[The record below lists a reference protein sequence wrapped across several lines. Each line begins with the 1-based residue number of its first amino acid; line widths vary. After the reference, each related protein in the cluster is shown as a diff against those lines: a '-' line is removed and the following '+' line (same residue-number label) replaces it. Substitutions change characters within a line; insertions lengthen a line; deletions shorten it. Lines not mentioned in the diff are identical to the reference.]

1 MNAMKTTLALSL
13 ALAFAGSAHAAL
25 KPGDA
30 APDFQARAALAG
42 KTVDVQL
49 KAALARGP
57 VVVYFYPAAFT
68 GGCNLQAHAFAENL
82 ARFTAAG
89 ATVIGVS
96 GDGIERLREFSA
108 DPETCA
114 GRLTVA
120 SDADGQVAK
129 AFDIATTATPAGR
142 KTTKGQDITH
152 ARAER
157 TSFVVG
163 RDGRIVA
170 TVGGLAPEAN
180 VDAALAAVQALA
192 PAPSRT
198 SAIPGVVADGTP
210 IVVLGDGFKG
220 TEGPLGLPDGSFV
233 FTETQDARITRIA
246 ADGHLSTH
254 LRDTNGANGLGLN
267 AAGEI
272 VAVQVN
278 DTRVGTLGAA
288 GRTLASGWGGKPFGR
303 PNDLVVA
310 RDGAVYF
317 TDSGRNANQAG
328 APAVEP
334 APPAVYRIKGGQLD
348 RIAAD
353 ITRPNGIQLSPDEQ
367 TLFVADTAGEHV
379 LAYALQ
385 ADGGIGSKRTFAKL
399 AGYRQAPN
407 GSFGSGAD
415 GLAVDAQGRLYVAT
429 NAGIE
434 VFDAAGQAL
443 GVIAVPKQPQNLAF
457 AGADKKQLFVV
468 GRGAAYRIDTLAQGY
483 TGRAK

>member
-1 MNAMKTTLALSL
+1 MKKTLSLSLL
-13 ALAFAGSAHAAL
+13 ALAASAHAAL
-25 KPGDA
+25 KPGDT
-30 APDFQARAALAG
+30 APDFRATAALAG
-42 KTVDVQL
+42 KAVDVQL
-49 KAALARGP
+49 KDALAKGP

-82 ARFTAAG
+82 PRFTAAG

-96 GDGIERLREFSA
+96 GDGLERLREFSG

-120 SDADGQVAK
+120 SDADGQVAR
-129 AFDIATTATPAGR
+129 AFDIATTATPPGR

-180 VDAALAAVQALA
+180 VDAALAAVQSLA
-192 PAPSRT
+192 PTPART
-198 SAIPGVVADGTP
+198 GAIAGVVAEGTP
-210 IVVLGDGFKG
+210 IAVVGEGFKG
-220 TEGPLGLPDGSFV
+220 TEGPLGLPDGSLV

-246 ADGHLSTH
+246 ADGRLSTH

-278 DTRVGTLGAA
+278 DTRVGTLGATA
-288 GRTLASGWGGKPFGR
+288 QTLASGWGGKPFGR

-310 RDGAVYF
+310 RDGSIYF
-317 TDSGRNANQAG
+317 TDSGRNANQQP
-328 APAVEP
+328 APAGEV
-334 APPAVYRIKGGQLD
+334 APPAVYRVKPGLLE
-348 RIAAD
+348 RLAAD
-353 ITRPNGIQLSPDEQ
+353 ITRPNGIQLSPDEK
-367 TLFVADTAGEHV
+367 TLYVADTAGEFV

-385 ADGGIGSKRTFAKL
+385 ADGSLGPKRQFAKL
-399 AGYRQAPN
+399 AGYRQAQN
-407 GSFGSGAD
+407 GSYSSGAD
-415 GLAVDAQGRLYVAT
+415 GLAVDAAGRLYVAT
-429 NAGIE
+429 NAGVE
-434 VFDAAGQAL
+434 VFDAGGQAL
-443 GVIAVPKQPQNLAF
+443 GVIALPKQPQNLAF

>member
-1 MNAMKTTLALSL
+1 MKKTLALSL
-13 ALAFAGSAHAAL
+13 LAVAASAHAAL

-30 APDFQARAALAG
+30 APDFRATAALAG
-42 KTVDVQL
+42 KTVDIQL
-49 KAALARGP
+49 KDALAKGP
-57 VVVYFYPAAFT
+57 VVVYFYPAAYT
-68 GGCNLQAHAFAENL
+68 GGCNLQAHEFAENL

-89 ATVIGVS
+89 ASVIGVS

-129 AFDIATTATPAGR
+129 AFDVATTASPAGR

-170 TVGGLAPEAN
+170 TIGGVAPEAN
-180 VDAALAAVQALA
+180 VNEALAAVQRLA
-192 PAPSRT
+192 PAPART
-198 SAIPGVVADGTP
+198 GAIPGVVADGTP

-220 TEGPLGLPDGSFV
+220 TEGPLGLPDGSVV

-246 ADGHLSTH
+246 ADGKLSTH

-267 AAGEI
+267 PAGEI

-288 GRTLASGWGGKPFGR
+288 GKTLASGWGGKPFGR

-310 RDGAVYF
+310 RDGTVYF
-317 TDSGRNANQAG
+317 TDSGRNANQPATAG
-328 APAVEP
+328 ETAA
-334 APPAVYRIKGGQLD
+334 PAVYRLTPGQPGLLE
-348 RIAAD
+348 RLAAD
-353 ITRPNGIQLSPDEQ
+353 ITRPNGIQLSPDEK
-367 TLFVADTAGEHV
+367 TLYVADTAGEHV
-379 LAYALQ
+379 LAYAVQ
-385 ADGGIGSKRTFAKL
+385 ADGGLGPRRHFARL
-399 AGYRQAPN
+399 AGWRQAQS
-407 GSFGSGAD
+407 GSFSSGAD
-415 GLAVDAQGRLYVAT
+415 GLAVDAQGRLYVAS
-429 NAGIE
+429 NAGVE

-443 GVIAVPKQPQNLAF
+443 GVIALPKQPQNLAF
-457 AGADKKQLFVV
+457 AGKDKQQLYVV
-468 GRGAAYRIDTLAQGY
+468 GRGAAWRIATLAQGFA
-483 TGRAK
+483 GRAK

>member
-1 MNAMKTTLALSL
+1 MKTTLALSL
-13 ALAFAGSAHAAL
+13 LALTAGAHAAL
-25 KPGDA
+25 KPGDT
-30 APDFQARAALAG
+30 APDFRATAALAG

-49 KAALARGP
+49 KEALAKGP
-57 VVVYFYPAAFT
+57 VVVYFYPAAYT

-89 ATVIGVS
+89 ASVIGVS

-114 GRLTVA
+114 GKLAVA
-120 SDADGQVAK
+120 SDADGQLAR

-180 VDAALAAVQALA
+180 VDTALAAVQSLA
-192 PAPSRT
+192 PAPART
-198 SAIPGVVADGTP
+198 GAIPGVVADGTP

-220 TEGPLGLPDGSFV
+220 TEGPLALPDGSFV

-278 DTRVGTLGAA
+278 DTRVGTLGASA
-288 GRTLASGWGGKPFGR
+288 KTLASGWGGKPFGR

-310 RDGAVYF
+310 RDGSIYF
-317 TDSGRNANQAG
+317 TDSGRNANQAASAG
-328 APAVEP
+328 GET
-334 APPAVYRIKGGQLD
+334 APPAVYRVKPGLLE
-348 RIAAD
+348 RLAAD
-353 ITRPNGIQLSPDEQ
+353 ITRPNGIQLSPDEK
-367 TLFVADTAGEHV
+367 TLYVADTAGEHV

-385 ADGGIGSKRTFAKL
+385 ADGNLGPKRPFARL
-399 AGYRQAPN
+399 AGYRQAQN
-407 GSFGSGAD
+407 GSFSSGAD

-434 VFDAAGQAL
+434 VFDASGQPL
-443 GVIAVPKQPQNLAF
+443 GVISVPKQPQNLAF

-468 GRGAAYRIDTLAQGY
+468 GRGTAYRIDTLAQGY

>member
-1 MNAMKTTLALSL
+1 MKTF
-13 ALAFAGSAHAAL
+13 AFALLLLAGAAQAAL
-25 KPGDA
+25 KPGDS
-30 APDFQARAALAG
+30 APDFRATAALAG

-49 KAALARGP
+49 QTALAKGP

-82 ARFTAAG
+82 PRFTAAG
-89 ATVIGVS
+89 ATIIGVS

-120 SDADGQVAK
+120 SDADGRIAK
-129 AFDIATTATPAGR
+129 GFDIQLSETPAGR

-163 RDGRIVA
+163 RDGRVVA

-180 VDAALAAVQALA
+180 VDAALKAVQALA
-192 PAPSRT
+192 PAPTRT
-198 SAIPGVVADGTP
+198 SAIPGVVAAGTP

-220 TEGPLGLPDGSFV
+220 TEGPLALPDGSLV

-246 ADGHLSTH
+246 PDGQLSTH

-278 DTRVGTLGAA
+278 DTRVGTLGAKA
-288 GRTLASGWGGKPFGR
+288 ATLASGWGGKAFGR

-310 RDGAVYF
+310 RDGSVYF
-317 TDSGRNANQAG
+317 TDSGRNANQP
-328 APAVEP
+328 APVGEV
-334 APPAVYRIKGGQLD
+334 APPAVYRVKPGLLE
-348 RIAAD
+348 RLAAD
-353 ITRPNGIQLSPDEQ
+353 ITRPNGIQLSPDEK
-367 TLFVADTAGEHV
+367 TLYVANTAGEHV
-379 LAYALQ
+379 LAYEIR
-385 ADGGIGSKRTFAKL
+385 ADGSLGPRRDFARL
-399 AGYRQAPN
+399 AGWRIDAPN
-407 GSFGSGAD
+407 GPSSGAD
-415 GLAVDAQGRLYVAT
+415 GLAVDAQGRLYVASS
-429 NAGIE
+429 AGIE
-434 VFDAAGQAL
+434 VFDAKGQAL
-443 GVIAVPKQPQNLAF
+443 GVISLPKQPQNLAF
-457 AGADKKQLFVV
+457 AGPDKHQLFVV
-468 GRGAAYRIDTLAQGY
+468 GRGAAWRIDTLAQGF

>member
-1 MNAMKTTLALSL
+1 MKTLALLSL
-13 ALAFAGSAHAAL
+13 ALIAGAAQAAL

-30 APDFQARAALAG
+30 APDFRATAALAG

-49 KAALARGP
+49 KEALAKGP

-68 GGCNLQAHAFAENL
+68 GGCNLQAREFAENL

-89 ATVIGVS
+89 ASVIGVS
-96 GDGIERLREFSA
+96 GDGIARLQAFSS

-114 GRLTVA
+114 GKLTVA
-120 SDADGQVAK
+120 SDADGQVAR
-129 AFDIATTATPAGR
+129 AFDVATAATPAGR
-142 KTTKGQDITH
+142 KTTKGEDITH

-157 TSFVVG
+157 ASFVVG

-170 TVGGLAPEAN
+170 TIAGVAPDAN
-180 VDAALAAVQALA
+180 VAEALAAVQRLAAA
-192 PAPSRT
+192 PART
-198 SAIPGVVADGTP
+198 GAIPGVVAEGTP

-233 FTETQDARITRIA
+233 FTETQDQRITRIA
-246 ADGHLSTH
+246 ADGRLSTH

-267 AAGEI
+267 PAGEI

-288 GRTLASGWGGKPFGR
+288 ARTLASGWEGQPFGR

-310 RDGAVYF
+310 RDGTVYF
-317 TDSGRNANQAG
+317 TDSGRNANQPK
-328 APAVEP
+328 PAAEP
-334 APPAVYRIKGGQLD
+334 APPAVYRLRPGQALE

-353 ITRPNGIQLSPDEQ
+353 ITRPNGIQLSPDER
-367 TLFVADTAGEHV
+367 TLYVADTAGEHV

-385 ADGGIGSKRTFAKL
+385 ADGNLGPKRSFARL
-399 AGYRQAPN
+399 AGYRQAQN
-407 GSFGSGAD
+407 GSYSSGAD
-415 GLAVDAQGRLYVAT
+415 GLAVDAQGRLYVAS
-429 NAGIE
+429 NAGVE
-434 VFDAAGQAL
+434 VFDANGQAL
-443 GVIAVPKQPQNLAF
+443 GVITVPKQPQNLAF
-457 AGADKKQLFVV
+457 AGPAKQQLYVV
-468 GRGAAYRIDTLAQGY
+468 GRGAAWRIDTLAQGF

>member
-1 MNAMKTTLALSL
+1 MKKHLFALSL
-13 ALAFAGSAHAAL
+13 LALAAGAHAAL

-30 APDFQARAALAG
+30 APDFRATAALAG
-42 KTVDVQL
+42 KTVDLQL
-49 KAALARGP
+49 KDALAKGP

-96 GDGIERLREFSA
+96 GDSIERLREFSA

-114 GRLTVA
+114 GKLAVA
-120 SDADGQVAK
+120 SDADGQVAR

-163 RDGRIVA
+163 RDGRVVA

-192 PAPSRT
+192 PAPART
-198 SAIPGVVADGTP
+198 GAIPGVVAEGTP
-210 IVVLGDGFKG
+210 IVILGEGFKG

-246 ADGHLSTH
+246 TDGKLSTH

-278 DTRVGTLGAA
+278 DTRVGTLGTAA
-288 GRTLASGWGGKPFGR
+288 RTLASGWGGKPFGR

-310 RDGAVYF
+310 RDGSIYF
-317 TDSGRNANQAG
+317 TDSGRNANQV
-328 APAVEP
+328 PATGET
-334 APPAVYRIKGGQLD
+334 APPAVYRIKPGLLE
-348 RIAAD
+348 RLAVD
-353 ITRPNGIQLSPDEQ
+353 ITRPNGIQLSPDEK

-385 ADGGIGSKRTFAKL
+385 ADGNLGPRRQFARL
-399 AGYRQAPN
+399 AGWRQAQN
-407 GSFGSGAD
+407 GSYGSGAD

-434 VFDAAGQAL
+434 VFDAGGQPL
-443 GVIAVPKQPQNLAF
+443 GVISVPKQPQNLAF
-457 AGADKKQLFVV
+457 AGTDKKQLFVV

-483 TGRAK
+483 AGRAK

>member
-1 MNAMKTTLALSL
+1 MKKTLIALSML
-13 ALAFAGSAHAAL
+13 ALAAGAHAAL

-30 APDFQARAALAG
+30 APDFRATAALAG

-49 KAALARGP
+49 KEALAKGP
-57 VVVYFYPAAFT
+57 VVVYFYPAAYT

-114 GRLTVA
+114 GKLTVA
-120 SDADGQVAK
+120 SDADGQVAR

-180 VDAALAAVQALA
+180 VDAALAAVQPLA
-192 PAPSRT
+192 PAPART
-198 SAIPGVVADGTP
+198 GAIPGVVADGTP

-220 TEGPLGLPDGSFV
+220 TEGPLALPDGSFV

-288 GRTLASGWGGKPFGR
+288 AQTLASGWGGKPFGR

-310 RDGAVYF
+310 RDGSIYF
-317 TDSGRNANQAG
+317 TDSGRNANQV
-328 APAVEP
+328 APAGGEA
-334 APPAVYRIKGGQLD
+334 APPAVYRVKPGLLE
-348 RIAAD
+348 RLAAD
-353 ITRPNGIQLSPDEQ
+353 ITRPNGIQLSPDEK
-367 TLFVADTAGEHV
+367 TLYVADTAGEHV
-379 LAYALQ
+379 LAYAVQ
-385 ADGGIGSKRTFAKL
+385 ANGNLGPKRPFARL
-399 AGYRQAPN
+399 AGYRQAQN
-407 GSFGSGAD
+407 GSFSSGAD
-415 GLAVDAQGRLYVAT
+415 GLAVDGAGRLYVAT

-443 GVIAVPKQPQNLAF
+443 GVIALPKQPQNLAF
-457 AGADKKQLFVV
+457 AGTDKKQLFVV

>member
-1 MNAMKTTLALSL
+1 MKKTIAALSL
-13 ALAFAGSAHAAL
+13 LALAAGAHAAL

-30 APDFQARAALAG
+30 APDFRATAAFAG

-49 KAALARGP
+49 KEALAKGP

-89 ATVIGVS
+89 ATIIGVS
-96 GDGIERLREFSA
+96 GDGIERLREFSS

-120 SDADGQVAK
+120 SDADGQVAR
-129 AFDIATTATPAGR
+129 AFDIATTATPPGR

-157 TSFVVG
+157 TSFVI
-163 RDGRIVA
+163 RPDGRIVA

-180 VDAALAAVQALA
+180 VDAALAAVQGLA
-192 PAPSRT
+192 PAPART
-198 SAIPGVVADGTP
+198 GAIAGVVANGTP

-220 TEGPLGLPDGSFV
+220 TEGPLALPDGSLV

-272 VAVQVN
+272 VAAQVN
-278 DTRVGTLGAA
+278 DTRVGTLGQNA
-288 GRTLASGWGGKPFGR
+288 RTLASGWGGKPFGR

-310 RDGAVYF
+310 RDGSIYF
-317 TDSGRNANQAG
+317 TDSGRNPNQA
-328 APAVEP
+328 APAGETAV
-334 APPAVYRIKGGQLD
+334 PAVYRIKGGQLD

-353 ITRPNGIQLSPDEQ
+353 ITRPNGIQLSPDEK
-367 TLFVADTAGEHV
+367 TLYVADTAGEYV

-385 ADGGIGSKRTFAKL
+385 ADGSLGPKRTFAKL
-399 AGYRQAPN
+399 AGYRQAQN
-407 GSFGSGAD
+407 GSFSSGAD
-415 GLAVDAQGRLYVAT
+415 GLAVDAAGRLYVAT
-429 NAGIE
+429 NVGVE
-434 VFDAAGQAL
+434 VFDPSGQAL
-443 GVIAVPKQPQNLAF
+443 GVIALPKQPQNLAF
-457 AGADKKQLFVV
+457 AGVDKKQLFVV

>member
-1 MNAMKTTLALSL
+1 MKNTLALSL
-13 ALAFAGSAHAAL
+13 LALAAGAAHAAL

-30 APDFQARAALAG
+30 APDFRATAALAG

-49 KAALARGP
+49 KDALAKGP

-68 GGCNLQAHAFAENL
+68 GGCNLQAHEFAENL

-120 SDADGQVAK
+120 SDADGQIAR
-129 AFDIATTATPAGR
+129 AFDIATTATPPGR
-142 KTTKGQDITH
+142 KTLKGQDITH

-157 TSFVVG
+157 TSFVLG
-163 RDGRIVA
+163 RNGHVVA
-170 TVGGLAPEAN
+170 TVGSLAPDAN
-180 VDAALAAVQALA
+180 VAAALAAVQRLA
-192 PAPSRT
+192 PAPART
-198 SAIPGVVADGTP
+198 GGIAGVVAEGTP
-210 IVVLGDGFKG
+210 IVVLGEGFKG
-220 TEGPLGLPDGSFV
+220 TEGPLALPDGSLL

-246 ADGHLSTH
+246 ADGRLSTH
-254 LRDTNGANGLGLN
+254 LSNTNGANALGFT
-267 AAGEI
+267 AAGEL

-278 DTRVGTLGAA
+278 DTRVGTLGNAA
-288 GRTLASGWGGKPFGR
+288 RTLASGWGGKPFGR

-310 RDGAVYF
+310 HDGSIYF
-317 TDSGRNANQAG
+317 TDSGRNATQAG
-328 APAVEP
+328 VGGET
-334 APPAVYRIKGGQLD
+334 APPAVYRIKPGVLE
-348 RIAAD
+348 RLAAD
-353 ITRPNGIQLSPDEQ
+353 ITRPNGITLSPDEK

-379 LAYALQ
+379 LAYAVQ
-385 ADGGIGSKRTFAKL
+385 ADGNLGPRRNFARL
-399 AGYRQAPN
+399 AGYRQGPN
-407 GSFGSGAD
+407 GFSSGAD

-429 NAGIE
+429 HVGIE

-443 GVIAVPKQPQNLAF
+443 GVIALPKQPQNLAF
-457 AGADKKQLFVV
+457 AGPDKKQLFVV

>member
-1 MNAMKTTLALSL
+1 MNKHHFALSL
-13 ALAFAGSAHAAL
+13 LALAASAHAAL
-25 KPGDA
+25 RPGDT
-30 APDFQARAALAG
+30 APDFRAPAALAG

-49 KAALARGP
+49 KDALAKGP
-57 VVVYFYPAAFT
+57 VVVYFYPAAYT

-82 ARFTAAG
+82 PRFTAAG

-96 GDGIERLREFSA
+96 GDGLERLREFSA

-120 SDADGQVAK
+120 SDADGQVARG
-129 AFDIATTATPAGR
+129 FDIATTATPAGR

-170 TVGGLAPEAN
+170 TLGGLAPEAN

-198 SAIPGVVADGTP
+198 GAIAGVVAEGTP
-210 IVVLGDGFKG
+210 IVVLGEGFKG
-220 TEGPLGLPDGSFV
+220 TEGPLGLPDGSFL

-246 ADGHLSTH
+246 ADGRLSTH

-267 AAGEI
+267 AAGEL

-278 DTRVGTLGAA
+278 DARVGTLGPSA
-288 GRTLASGWGGKPFGR
+288 RTLASGWGGKPFGR

-310 RDGAVYF
+310 RDGSIYF
-317 TDSGRNANQAG
+317 TDSGRNANQRP
-328 APAVEP
+328 APAGEV
-334 APPAVYRIKGGQLD
+334 APPAVYRVKPGLLE
-348 RIAAD
+348 RLATD
-353 ITRPNGIQLSPDEQ
+353 ITRPNGIQLSPDEK
-367 TLFVADTAGEHV
+367 TLYVADTAGEHV

-385 ADGGIGSKRTFAKL
+385 ADGSLGPRRPFARL
-399 AGYRQAPN
+399 AGYRQNAN
-407 GSFGSGAD
+407 GSHASGAD
-415 GLAVDAQGRLYVAT
+415 GLAVDAAGRLYVAT
-429 NAGIE
+429 NVGVE
-434 VFDAAGQAL
+434 VFDGAGQAL
-443 GVIAVPKQPQNLAF
+443 GVITLPRQPQNLAF
-457 AGADKKQLFVV
+457 AGAEKKQLYVV
-468 GRGAAYRIDTLAQGY
+468 ARGAAYRIDTLAQGY